1 MPIVGSDIKYYLS
14 GGTGN
19 TDPDAS
25 LGGGISTTEAGS
37 DLFDDIQSAES
48 SAGDVEYRCIYVKN
62 THGSLTLQNAVI
74 WIQTNTPS
82 DDTVVAIALG
92 GEGLNGTA
100 ETVLDENTAPSGES
114 FSSPATKGAG
124 LSLGNI
130 TAGSY
135 YPIWVRR
142 TVTAGAA
149 AFADDG
155 FTLRVEGDT
164 EA

>member
-1 MPIVGSDIKYYLS
+1 MPIVSSDIKYYLS
-14 GGTGN
+14 GGVGN

-25 LGGGISTTEAGS
+25 LGGGISTTEAS
-37 DLFDDIQSAES
+37 TDLFDDVTSAES
-48 SAGDVEYRCIYVKN
+48 SAGDTEYRCIYVKN
-62 THGSLTLQNAVI
+62 THGTLTLESAVI
-74 WIQTNTPS
+74 WIETNTPS
-82 DDTVVAIALG
+82 SDTTVAIALG

-100 ETVLDENTAPSGES
+100 ETVGNENTAPSGES

-135 YPIWVRR
+135 YPVWIRR
-142 TVTAGAA
+142 TITSGAA
-149 AFADDG
+149 AYSNDG

-164 EA
+164 AA